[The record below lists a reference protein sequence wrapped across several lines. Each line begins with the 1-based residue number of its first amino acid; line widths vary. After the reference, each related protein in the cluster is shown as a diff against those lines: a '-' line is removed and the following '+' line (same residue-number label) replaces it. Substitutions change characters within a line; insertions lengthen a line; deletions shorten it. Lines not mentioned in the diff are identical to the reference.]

1 MKKTFRFSLNAML
14 VIGAVV
20 GSANVWAADDAA
32 AACSDP
38 RVDRAACMREA
49 GAAKQAK
56 QQGNLTSTGGYEENA
71 LARCQRQPA
80 DARAA
85 CEERVRG
92 TGNAEIRGSVPGGGK
107 IRSTE
112 TPIPA
117 PAN

>member
-1 MKKTFRFSLNAML
+1 VKKIFRLSLNAML
-14 VIGAVV
+14 VVGAVL
-20 GSANVWAADDAA
+20 GSTHAGAADDAA
-32 AACSDP
+32 AACNDP

-49 GAAKQAK
+49 GAARQAK

-92 TGNAEIRGSVPGGGK
+92 TGNAEVRGSVPGGGK

-112 TPIPA
+112 TPV

>member
-1 MKKTFRFSLNAML
+1 MKKTLGLCLNAML
-14 VIGAVV
+14 IVSAVV
-20 GSANVWAADDAA
+20 GAANAWSADDAA
-32 AACSDP
+32 SCNDP

-49 GAAKQAK
+49 GAARQAK

-92 TGNAEIRGSVPGGGK
+92 TGNSEIRGSVPGGGK

-112 TPIPA
+112 TPVPA